1 MRINQQQETILIMK
15 VSVVIPT
22 MNEPAIEDVVKDIF
36 TVLKDYDVEVLVVD
50 NSSDDTSERAAKSG
64 ATIIR
69 QRGEGYGNAYIMGFK
84 HVEKNSEIVVMLDGD
99 YSYDPHDIPKLL
111 EPIKEGVDFVI
122 GNRFAAMEGGAMS
135 RRNLFGNRILTSL
148 IRFLYHVRI
157 SDSQSGMRAITRT
170 ALDSLRMKSQ
180 NMPFATEMIIE
191 ARMEGLEIIEV
202 PIKYRVRI
210 GEAKLNPYRDAINI
224 IYTMVRLVRDY
235 NPIVIFLPVGLIL
248 SLIGF
253 GYGIDILIEFIKT
266 GVVTRFAG
274 AILSVLLIVVGLQIM
289 LFGLLA
295 DIILTNLRRS

>member
-1 MRINQQQETILIMK
+1 MK

-22 MNEPAIEDVVKDIF
+22 MNEPAIEDVVNDVF
-36 TVLKDYDVEVLVVD
+36 SVLKDYDAEVLVVD
-50 NSSDDTSERAAKSG
+50 NSTDDTSERAAKSG
-64 ATIIR
+64 ATIIH
-69 QRGEGYGNAYIMGFK
+69 QRGKGYGNAYITGFK
-84 HVEKNSEIVVMLDGD
+84 RVKKNSEVVVMLDGD

-122 GNRFAAMEGGAMS
+122 GNRFAAMERGAMS
-135 RRNLFGNRILTSL
+135 RRNVFGNRILTSL
-148 IRFLYHVRI
+148 IRFLYHTRI
-157 SDSQSGMRAITRT
+157 SDSQSGMRAITRA
-170 ALDSLRMKSQ
+170 ALDSLKMKSQ

-202 PIKYRVRI
+202 PITYRVRI

-248 SLIGF
+248 LLIGF
-253 GYGIDILIEFIKT
+253 GYGIDIFIEFIKT

-274 AILSVLLIVVGLQIM
+274 AILSVLFIVVGLQIM

>member
-1 MRINQQQETILIMK
+1 MK

-22 MNEPAIEDVVKDIF
+22 MNEPAIEDVVSDVF
-36 TVLKDYDVEVLVVD
+36 SVLKDYDVEVLVVD
-50 NSSDDTSERAAKSG
+50 NSTDDTSERAAKSG
-64 ATIIR
+64 ATIIH
-69 QRGEGYGNAYIMGFK
+69 QCGKGYGNAYITGFK
-84 HVEKNSEIVVMLDGD
+84 RVKKNSEVVVMLDGD
-99 YSYDPHDIPKLL
+99 YSYDPRDIPKIL
-111 EPIKEGVDFVI
+111 EPIKDGADFVI
-122 GNRFAAMEGGAMS
+122 GNRFAAMERRAMS
-135 RRNLFGNRILTSL
+135 RRNVFGNKILTSL
-148 IRFLYHVRI
+148 IRFLYHTNI
-157 SDSQSGMRAITRT
+157 SDSQSGMRAITRA
-170 ALDSLRMKSQ
+170 ALDSLKMKSQ

-202 PIKYRVRI
+202 PITYRVRI

-248 SLIGF
+248 LLIGF
-253 GYGIDILIEFIKT
+253 GYGIDIFIEFIKT

>member
-1 MRINQQQETILIMK
+1 MK

-22 MNEPAIEDVVKDIF
+22 MNEPAIEDVVKDVF
-36 TVLKDYDVEVLVVD
+36 NVLKDYDVEVLVVD
-50 NSSDDTSERAAKSG
+50 NSTDDTSERAAKSG
-64 ATIIR
+64 ATIIH
-69 QRGEGYGNAYIMGFK
+69 QRGEGYGNAYITGFK
-84 HVEKNSEIVVMLDGD
+84 RVKENSEVLVMLDGD

-111 EPIKEGVDFVI
+111 EPIKEGADFVI
-122 GNRFAAMEGGAMS
+122 GNRFAAMERGAMS
-135 RRNLFGNRILTSL
+135 RRNVFGNRILTSL
-148 IRFLYHVRI
+148 IRFLYHTRI
-157 SDSQSGMRAITRT
+157 SDSQSGMRAITRA
-170 ALDSLRMKSQ
+170 ALDSLKMKSQ

-202 PIKYRVRI
+202 PITYRVRI

-224 IYTMVRLVRDY
+224 IYTIVRLVRDY

-248 SLIGF
+248 LLIGF
-253 GYGIDILIEFIKT
+253 GYGIDIFIEFIKT

>member
-1 MRINQQQETILIMK
+1 MK

-22 MNEPAIEDVVKDIF
+22 MNEPAIEDVVKDVF
-36 TVLKDYDVEVLVVD
+36 SVLKDYDVEVLVVD
-50 NSSDDTSERAAKSG
+50 NSTDDTSERAAKSG
-64 ATIIR
+64 ATIIH
-69 QRGEGYGNAYIMGFK
+69 QRGKGYGNAYITGFK
-84 HVEKNSEIVVMLDGD
+84 RVKKNSEVVVMLDGD

-111 EPIKEGVDFVI
+111 EPIKDGADFVI
-122 GNRFAAMEGGAMS
+122 GNRFAAMERGAMS
-135 RRNLFGNRILTSL
+135 RRNVFGNRILTSL
-148 IRFLYHVRI
+148 IRFLYHARI
-157 SDSQSGMRAITRT
+157 SDSQSGMRAITRA
-170 ALDSLRMKSQ
+170 ALDSLKMKSQ

-202 PIKYRVRI
+202 PITYRVRI

-224 IYTMVRLVRDY
+224 IYTIVRLVRDY

-248 SLIGF
+248 LLIGF
-253 GYGIDILIEFIKT
+253 GYGIDIFIEFIKT